1 MFGRFKKK
9 TELEKLEGKV
19 KKLIKEAYSL
29 SLREQSLLLLMYLG
43 KATQKELE
51 TIELK
56 HNVGNR

>member
-51 TIELK
+51 IY
-56 HNVGNR
+56 